1 MKGKRTRNKQVLIRL
16 TDDEYE
22 LLQEKF
28 QASGMKYQEAF
39 IRKTIFESKV
49 FVVDFSPIMEMN
61 RQIQKIGNN
70 INQAVRLANTE
81 KEISQ
86 DTIEDLKRRLDEV
99 WQLQNQFVSKVQ

>member
-49 FVVDFSPIMEMN
+49 FVVNFSPIMEMN

-81 KEISQ
+81 KKISL